1 MKGNSYSNI
10 RVNSLDNSQISFK
23 TGIVTVDHVE
33 FHKNEDGTVKTV
45 ALADGRVSKLG
56 YVTFSTEVT
65 STYETRLYG
74 ISALKNKE
82 TRDSSISYIS
92 NIIVSEDTTAQSIM
106 AELRKRT
113 SDLRM
118 IERRGLVLNLTDNE
132 LRAIN
137 AGKVQMEK
145 LAVRKLIL
153 RPGANPLEASS
164 YMSVTINGVA
174 YPVYRDTIMGTEES
188 LAEYTTDFKKGAN
201 ARFNYYE
208 TDAQAFMRGDIALE
222 FTLHYLLDY
231 ISKNY

>member
-1 MKGNSYSNI
+1 MSQTNSI
-10 RVNSLDNSQISFK
+10 VVNFTSDAQIAFK
-23 TGIVTVDHVE
+23 NGKVSVDQVE
-33 FHKNEDGTVKTV
+33 FHKNEDGSIKTV
-45 ALADGRVSKLG
+45 TLADGRVSKLG

-65 STYETRLYG
+65 STYETSLYG

-118 IERRGLVLNLTDNE
+118 IERRGLTLNLTDNE
-132 LRAIN
+132 LRAKN
-137 AGKVQMEK
+137 AGKVELEK

-153 RPGANPLEASS
+153 RPGSNPLEASS

-201 ARFNYYE
+201 ARFNFYQS
-208 TDAQAFMRGDIALE
+208 DAQEFLANNIALD
-222 FTLHYLLDY
+222 FTLDELISYLQA
-231 ISKNY
+231 NA

>member
-65 STYETRLYG
+65 STYETKLYG
-74 ISALKNKE
+74 IEAFWEKK
-82 TRDSSISYIS
+82 TRDFFISYIS
-92 NIIVSEDTTAQSIM
+92 NVVVSADTTAKSIM
-106 AELRKRT
+106 AEIRKRT
-113 SDLRM
+113 SELRM
-118 IERRGLVLNLTDNE
+118 IECRGLTLNLTDNE
-132 LRAIN
+132 LRAVN
-137 AGKVQMEK
+137 NGKVDMEK

-153 RPGANPLEASS
+153 RPGSDPLDANS
-164 YMSVTINGVA
+164 YMSVTINGIA
-174 YPVYRDTIMGTEES
+174 YPVYRDTIMNTPDK
-188 LAEYTTDFKKGAN
+188 LAEYTTDFSAGAN
-201 ARFNYYE
+201 ACFNYYE
-208 TDAQAFMRGDIALE
+208 TDAQDFMRGDIALE
-222 FTLHYLLDY
+222 FTLDYLLDY

>member
-1 MKGNSYSNI
+1 MSQTNSI
-10 RVNSLDNSQISFK
+10 VVNFTSDAQIAFK
-23 TGIVTVDHVE
+23 NGKVSVDKVE
-33 FHKNEDGTVKTV
+33 FHKNEDGSIKTV
-45 ALADGRVSKLG
+45 QLADGRVSKLG

-65 STYETRLYG
+65 STYETSLYG

-92 NIIVSEDTTAQSIM
+92 NIIVSEDTTEQSIM

-118 IERRGLVLNLTDNE
+118 IERRGLTLNLTDNE
-132 LRAIN
+132 LRAKN
-137 AGKVQMEK
+137 AGKVELEK

-153 RPGANPLEASS
+153 RPGSNPLEASS

-201 ARFNYYE
+201 ARFNFYQS
-208 TDAQAFMRGDIALE
+208 DAQEFLANNIALD
-222 FTLHYLLDY
+222 FTLDELISYLQA
-231 ISKNY
+231 NA

>member
-1 MKGNSYSNI
+1 MSQTNSI
-10 RVNSLDNSQISFK
+10 MVNFTSDAQIAFK
-23 TGIVTVDHVE
+23 SGKVAVDKVE
-33 FHKNEDGTVKTV
+33 FHKNEDGSIKTV
-45 ALADGRVSKLG
+45 HLADGRVSKLG

-65 STYETRLYG
+65 STYETSLYG
-74 ISALKNKE
+74 ISALRNKE
-82 TRDSSISYIS
+82 MRDSSISYIS
-92 NIIVSEDTTAQSIM
+92 NIIVSEDTTEQSIM

-118 IERRGLVLNLTDNE
+118 IERRGLTLNLTDNE

-137 AGKVQMEK
+137 AGKVNMQK

-153 RPGANPLEASS
+153 RPGSNPLEASS

-201 ARFNYYE
+201 ARFNFYQA
-208 TDAQAFMRGDIALE
+208 DAQEFLANNIALD
-222 FTLHYLLDY
+222 FTLDELISYLQA
-231 ISKNY
+231 NA

>member
-1 MKGNSYSNI
+1 MSQTNSI
-10 RVNSLDNSQISFK
+10 VVNFTSDAQIAFK
-23 TGIVTVDHVE
+23 NGKVAVDKVE
-33 FHKNEDGTVKTV
+33 FHKNEDGSIKTV
-45 ALADGRVSKLG
+45 HLADGRVSKLG

-65 STYETRLYG
+65 STYETSLYG
-74 ISALKNKE
+74 ISALRNKE
-82 TRDSSISYIS
+82 MRDSSISYIS
-92 NIIVSEDTTAQSIM
+92 NIIVSEDTTEQSIM

-118 IERRGLVLNLTDNE
+118 IERRGLTLNLTDNE

-137 AGKVQMEK
+137 AGKVDMQK

-153 RPGANPLEASS
+153 RPGSNPLEASS

-201 ARFNYYE
+201 ARFNFYQA
-208 TDAQAFMRGDIALE
+208 DAQEFLANNIALD
-222 FTLHYLLDY
+222 FTLDELISYLQA
-231 ISKNY
+231 NA

>member
-1 MKGNSYSNI
+1 MSQTNSI
-10 RVNSLDNSQISFK
+10 VVNFTSDAQIAFK
-23 TGIVTVDHVE
+23 NGKVSVDQVE
-33 FHKNEDGTVKTV
+33 FHKNEDGSVKTV
-45 ALADGRVSKLG
+45 TLADGRVSKLG

-65 STYETRLYG
+65 STYETSLYG

-118 IERRGLVLNLTDNE
+118 IERRGLTLNLTDNE
-132 LRAIN
+132 LRAKN
-137 AGKVQMEK
+137 TGKVELEK
-145 LAVRKLIL
+145 LAVRRLIL
-153 RPGANPLEASS
+153 RPGSNPLEASS

-188 LAEYTTDFKKGAN
+188 LAEYTNDFKKGAN
-201 ARFNYYE
+201 ARFNFYQA
-208 TDAQAFMRGDIALE
+208 DAQEFLANNIALD
-222 FTLHYLLDY
+222 FTLDELISYLQA
-231 ISKNY
+231 NA

>member
-1 MKGNSYSNI
+1 MSQTNSI
-10 RVNSLDNSQISFK
+10 VVNFTSDAQIAFK
-23 TGIVTVDHVE
+23 NGKVSVDKVE
-33 FHKNEDGTVKTV
+33 FHKNEDGTIKTV
-45 ALADGRVSKLG
+45 HLADGRVSKLG

-65 STYETRLYG
+65 STYETSLYG
-74 ISALKNKE
+74 ISALRNKE
-82 TRDSSISYIS
+82 MRDSSISYIS
-92 NIIVSEDTTAQSIM
+92 NIIVSEDTTEQSIM

-118 IERRGLVLNLTDNE
+118 IERRGLTLNLTDNE

-137 AGKVQMEK
+137 AGKVDMQK

-153 RPGANPLEASS
+153 RPGSNPLEASS

-201 ARFNYYE
+201 ARFNFYQS
-208 TDAQAFMRGDIALE
+208 DAQEFLANNIALD
-222 FTLHYLLDY
+222 FTLDELISYLQA
-231 ISKNY
+231 NA

>member
-1 MKGNSYSNI
+1 MSQTNSI
-10 RVNSLDNSQISFK
+10 VVNFTSDAQISFK
-23 TGIVTVDHVE
+23 NGKVSVDKVE
-33 FHKNEDGTVKTV
+33 FHKNEDGSIKTV
-45 ALADGRVSKLG
+45 HLADGRVSKLG

-65 STYETRLYG
+65 STYETSLYG
-74 ISALKNKE
+74 ISALRNKE
-82 TRDSSISYIS
+82 MRDSSISYIS
-92 NIIVSEDTTAQSIM
+92 NIIVSEDTTEQSIM

-118 IERRGLVLNLTDNE
+118 IERRGLTLNLTDNE

-137 AGKVQMEK
+137 AGKVDMQK

-153 RPGANPLEASS
+153 RPGSNPLEASS

-201 ARFNYYE
+201 ARFNFYQS
-208 TDAQAFMRGDIALE
+208 DAQEFLANNIALD
-222 FTLHYLLDY
+222 FTLDELISYLQA
-231 ISKNY
+231 NA